1 MRLLPPGLVSAVP
14 TGTCAGRLTGTER
27 AQGEAEAREEE
38 ELASWVLLH
47 QHVTCHAGLKR
58 LRGPG
63 FPGAREPVLRGLDV
77 PSCSTDTES
86 DTPTATCAAFQ
97 RRPGDAGAVQAT
109 QRRPRSSRKGPG
121 WAPEASSGQ
130 GHSPTPTRTQTRH
143 AAQEEQLRLAAADP
157 GQWGVTSLFRRV
169 QAWNYQ

>member
-1 MRLLPPGLVSAVP
+1 MGPAAPARHMSRSSQVSQGPGLPRSS
-14 TGTCAGRLTGTER
+14 R
-27 AQGEAEAREEE
+27 ASPE
-38 ELASWVLLH
+38 
-47 QHVTCHAGLKR
+47 
-58 LRGPG
+58 GPG
-63 FPGAREPVLRGLDV
+63 RTQLLDRH
-77 PSCSTDTES
+77 TES